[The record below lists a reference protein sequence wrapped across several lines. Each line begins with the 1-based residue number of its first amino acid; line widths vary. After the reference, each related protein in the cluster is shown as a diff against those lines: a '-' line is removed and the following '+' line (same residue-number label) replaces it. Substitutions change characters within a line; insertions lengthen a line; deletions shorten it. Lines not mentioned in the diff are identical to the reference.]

1 MESKLKLSR
10 IHRIVEALLFSA
22 KEPLTETQV
31 KLCLGEDNT
40 EFDKIIQDIEEFYK
54 EIESPLTIRKIAQG
68 YKMAIRK
75 EYKKW
80 VARLYQKRG
89 QVHLTKSA
97 LETLAII
104 AYKQPVTRVEIDAI
118 RGVNSDGPMKTLLE
132 KGLIEIRGRKNVPG
146 RPMLYGTTKKFLEY
160 FGLNSLDDLPD
171 IKEIQELNQQSLFS
185 TNENTPPENTEKI
198 FNTQTSSEN
207 SQ

>member
-1 MESKLKLSR
+1 
-10 IHRIVEALLFSA
+10 
-22 KEPLTETQV
+22 LTETQV